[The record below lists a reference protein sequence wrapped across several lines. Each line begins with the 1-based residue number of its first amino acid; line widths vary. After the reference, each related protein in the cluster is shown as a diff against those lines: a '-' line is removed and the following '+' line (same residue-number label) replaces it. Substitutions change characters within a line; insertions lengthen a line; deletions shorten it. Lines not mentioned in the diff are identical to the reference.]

1 MSHVAVSELEYA
13 PPGGETLFF
22 DVSFSVSPGGHV
34 AIVGDNGGGKS
45 SLLKILAGELAADA
59 GEHALGGRA
68 LHMAQDVGFTRPD
81 QTVRE
86 MLLDVAPADL
96 RAAGRRVL
104 AAERQLA
111 AGDADAG
118 MDLATAIGDWGDLG
132 GYPLEQR
139 WDTSTQRIVRSSFA
153 EVGERRA
160 TQLSGGERKQLVL
173 DLLFSS
179 DADILLLD
187 EPDNYLDIPAKGWL
201 EDLLNASRKTVV
213 LVSHDRVLL
222 RRAVTSI
229 VTLEGTG
236 AWVHGESYTTY
247 DEARRRR
254 QERLG
259 DALGRWED
267 EERRLFRH
275 YKIMKQRAALNFKNA
290 SKANAAESRW
300 QRFVAAGPPPPPAPE
315 QKITMRLTGS
325 DSARRVVRL
334 DRVEIPGLIAPFSD
348 EVHFGERL
356 GLVGPNGSGKTHLLT
371 LLAGGPVDHG
381 GALTLGNRTSA
392 GLFTQVSSRPDLA
405 GRQVLDIVQA
415 QVSEEQKAMAALARY
430 GLQRTARQAFDT
442 LSGGQKARLEI
453 LCLELEGHNLLLL
466 DEPTDNL
473 DIDSSEALE
482 RALGT
487 FEGTV
492 VAVSHDR
499 AFLAH
504 LQRFLLVLHD
514 GRVYELPDVDT
525 ALDALRRPDQ
535 IATIRY
541 AKPLTD
547 PA

>member
-13 PPGGETLFF
+13 PPGGEPLFF
-22 DVSFSVSPGGHV
+22 DVSFSVSPGAHV
-34 AIVGDNGGGKS
+34 GLIGDNGGGKS
-45 SLLKILAGELAADA
+45 SLLRILAGAVPADS
-59 GEHALGGRA
+59 GECAVGGR
-68 LHMAQDVGFTRPD
+68 LLYMAQDVGFAQPD

-86 MLLDVAPADL
+86 MLLDVASPDL
-96 RAAGRRVL
+96 RAAGLRVL
-104 AAERQLA
+104 DAERQLA
-111 AGDADAG
+111 AGAAEAG
-118 MDLATAIGDWGDLG
+118 MALASAIGDWGDLG
-132 GYPLEQR
+132 GYELEQH
-139 WDTSTQRIVRSSFA
+139 WEASVQRIVHAGFA

-179 DADILLLD
+179 TADVLLLD
-187 EPDNYLDIPAKGWL
+187 EPDNYLDIPAKRWL
-201 EDLLNASRKTVV
+201 EELIGRSRKTIV

-236 AWVHGESYTTY
+236 AWTHGGSYTTY
-247 DEARRRR
+247 EDARRRR

-259 DALGRWED
+259 DDLKRWED

-300 QRFVAAGPPPPPAPE
+300 KRFVAAGPPPPPAPD
-315 QKITMRLTGS
+315 QKVTMRLAGA

-334 DRVEIPGLIAPFSD
+334 ARVEIPGLIAPFSD

-371 LLAGGPVDHG
+371 LLGGGPVDHAG
-381 GALTLGNRTSA
+381 TLTLGNRTSA
-392 GLFTQVSSRPDLA
+392 GLFTQVSARADFV
-405 GRQVLDIVQA
+405 GRQVLAIVRDRL
-415 QVSEEQKAMAALARY
+415 SEEQKAMAALARY
-430 GLQRTARQAFDT
+430 GLQRTARQEFDT

-473 DIDSSEALE
+473 DIDSAEALE
-482 RALGT
+482 RALDT

-499 AFLAH
+499 AFLTRMS
-504 LQRFLLVLHD
+504 RFLMVLRD
-514 GRVYELPDVDT
+514 GSVYELPDVDS
-525 ALDALRRPDQ
+525 ALAALERPGE
-535 IATIRY
+535 ISTIRF
-541 AKPLTD
+541 AKLRTD
-547 PA
+547 LD